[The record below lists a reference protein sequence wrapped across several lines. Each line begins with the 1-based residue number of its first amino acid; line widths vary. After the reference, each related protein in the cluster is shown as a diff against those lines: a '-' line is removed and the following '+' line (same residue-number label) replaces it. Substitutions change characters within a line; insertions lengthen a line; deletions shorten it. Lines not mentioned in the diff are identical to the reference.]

1 LNYTRWFFN
10 FHGPLPPADDTLE
23 IILSNGITSILID
36 SQASEDA
43 AFYQWTPKSIH
54 VSDFMTP
61 TANMQLIVTVSDDDP
76 AVNITEA
83 GLDFFSVS
91 ETSILETEENS
102 SSKNTIFPIP
112 TNGVVSIVQTEI
124 SKNWKVY
131 SVDGKVLQSI
141 KIQSDKIEIDLS
153 SFQSGVYI
161 IQSDQEI
168 YRVIKE

>member
-1 LNYTRWFFN
+1 
-10 FHGPLPPADDTLE
+10 
-23 IILSNGITSILID
+23 
-36 SQASEDA
+36 
-43 AFYQWTPKSIH
+43 
-54 VSDFMTP
+54 
-61 TANMQLIVTVSDDDP
+61 
-76 AVNITEA
+76 
-83 GLDFFSVS
+83 
-91 ETSILETEENS
+91 
-102 SSKNTIFPIP
+102 
-112 TNGVVSIVQTEI
+112 VSIVQTEI